1 MDAGSLTHE
10 IAMFFRIS
18 GKSNQAKGIQPD
30 IVLPSFTEVMEIG
43 EIYNDNHLPWQEIKP
58 AEVNMRSFMGYR
70 LLTNEMKEKLNQSS
84 KLRQQSDP
92 ALLRLQKE
100 IQRFKKIRDRK
111 TVSLN
116 EKQRLKEY
124 YDEKAAADKVEVL
137 MESADKSN
145 SKKSAQK
152 DTLLQETLRI
162 AAEYAVLL
170 NAGRARP

>member
-1 MDAGSLTHE
+1 
-10 IAMFFRIS
+10 MFFRIS

-58 AEVNMRSFMGYR
+58 AETDMRSFMGYR
-70 LLTNEMKEKLNQSS
+70 LLTNEIKEKLNQSS

-124 YDEKAAADKVEVL
+124 YDEKAAADKVEAL

-162 AAEYAVLL
+162 AAEYTVLL